1 MIRKAYRIWLGR
13 SRLQYSERIFQNG
26 FTLIET
32 ITVVVVL
39 GVLSVY
45 AAPRGFIGKD
55 FYDKGF
61 HDETLSYLRY
71 AQKTAIAQRRTV
83 CVSFTNDSL
92 ALAVASASGNS
103 VASASGNL
111 VCDAAMA
118 DVNGKIPATLSARSG
133 TAYASLPA
141 DFNFNALG
149 QPVNASNGVV
159 PTQAWQVANTTRSI
173 VVESDT
179 GYVHE

>member
-1 MIRKAYRIWLGR
+1 M
-13 SRLQYSERIFQNG
+13 RLTKNG
-26 FTLIET
+26 FTLLELV
-32 ITVVVVL
+32 TVVVVL
-39 GVLSVY
+39 GVLSVF
-45 AAPRGFIGKD
+45 ATPRSLIGKE

-71 AQKTAIAQRRTV
+71 AQKTAVAQRRTV

-92 ALAVASASGNS
+92 ALT

-149 QPVNASNGVV
+149 QPVNASSGVV
-159 PTQAWQVANTTRSI
+159 STQMWQVANTIRSI

>member
-1 MIRKAYRIWLGR
+1 MLHTNNSPVRM
-13 SRLQYSERIFQNG
+13 SQSG
-26 FTLIET
+26 FTLIEL

-39 GVLSVY
+39 GVLSIY

-92 ALAVASASGNS
+92 ALT

-111 VCDAAMA
+111 MCDAAMA

-149 QPVNASNGVV
+149 QPVNASSGVV
-159 PTQAWQVANTTRSI
+159 PTQTWQVANTTRSI